1 MAVNPIGRHICR
13 NLALGGLLLG
23 SAAYSNVVQADSI
36 DAAAAQYGVNA
47 GVLRAIAYHESSLNP
62 NAQHR
67 NRNGSVDVGLM
78 QVNSVH
84 FAWLERQRI
93 RPDMLWNPSVNA
105 RVGAALLRRQIDRYG
120 SVWRA
125 VGAYHSMNPNT
136 GDAYSRVIH
145 DVYVNRRWERDRHPP
160 RGSVQVPPTLVK
172 TIAIN

>member
-1 MAVNPIGRHICR
+1 MAVNPIGRHIGW
-13 NLALGGLLLG
+13 NLALGGLLFG
-23 SAAYSNVVQADSI
+23 VAACCNVARADYI

-84 FAWLERQRI
+84 FAWLERQHI

-136 GDAYSRVIH
+136 GGAYSRVIH
-145 DVYVNRRWERDRHPP
+145 NVYVNRRWERDRRPT
-160 RGSVQVPPTLVK
+160 RDSVQARSTLVE
-172 TIAIN
+172 TIAIE